1 MISLDQLVYA
11 SSCSPILSSREEA
24 YKKHRSEQLSP
35 VVYHMTHENRRSVIE
50 CDAVL
55 DLTGE
60 GTTYL
65 F

>member
-24 YKKHRSEQLSP
+24 HKKHLSEK
-35 VVYHMTHENRRSVIE
+35 RRSVIE